1 MRKFKV
7 GDTAVGCNY
16 FTLPDRNGMECKI
29 IAQLQS
35 TTAFEVRRGAYTTK
49 PRYRVRWAD
58 GLESLARPHTL
69 LRPSRRHR
77 VLSANRQMIEC
88 VEYIM
93 IAARRDWLPFVV
105 HQMLEQQVK
114 ECAR

>member
-29 IAQLQS
+29 IAPLQPV
-35 TTAFEVRRGAYTTK
+35 TAFEVRRGAYTTK
-49 PRYRVRWAD
+49 PRYLVRWAD
-58 GLESLARPHTL
+58 GLESLAQPHTL
-69 LRPSRRHR
+69 HKPSPRRRAH
-77 VLSANRQMIEC
+77 RQMSEC
-88 VEYIM
+88 LAYIM
-93 IAARRDWLPFVV
+93 RAARHDWAPFVI
-105 HQMLEQQVK
+105 QELQDQQLE

>member
-1 MRKFKV
+1 MCKFQV

-29 IAQLQS
+29 IAPLQS
-35 TTAFEVRRGAYTTK
+35 VTAFEVRSGAYTNK

-58 GLESLARPHTL
+58 GLESVARPHTL
-69 LRPSRRHR
+69 QKLSGRQRAHR
-77 VLSANRQMIEC
+77 QVRAYIG
-88 VEYIM
+88 YIM
-93 IAARRDWLPFVV
+93 RSARRDWSPFII
-105 HQMLEQQVK
+105 QRTRDLQVE

>member
-29 IAQLQS
+29 IAPLQPI
-35 TTAFEVRRGAYTTK
+35 TAFEVRRGAYTTK

-69 LRPSRRHR
+69 LRPSRRYR
-77 VLSANRQMIEC
+77 VASAHRQMSEC
-88 VEYIM
+88 LENIM
-93 IAARRDWLPFVV
+93 RAARRDWLPFIDRQVV
-105 HQMLEQQVK
+105 AHQVE
-114 ECAR
+114 EYAT